1 VLTPWPAEPSDM
13 ERSNRETIERFGEV
27 PVMGLP
33 RTDANSLAGAGAVL
47 PVSDWLSP

>member
-1 VLTPWPAEPSDM
+1 VLTPWPDEPSDM
-13 ERSNRETIERFGEV
+13 ERSNRDTIERFGEV

-33 RTDANSLAGAGAVL
+33 CTDPNSLAQAGALL